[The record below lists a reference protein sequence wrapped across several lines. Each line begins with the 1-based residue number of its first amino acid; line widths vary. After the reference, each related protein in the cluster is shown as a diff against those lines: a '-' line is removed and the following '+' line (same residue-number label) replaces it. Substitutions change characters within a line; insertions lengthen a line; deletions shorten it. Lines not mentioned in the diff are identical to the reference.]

1 MISLLVI
8 SGSPVPGASTDIL
21 LRQAAD
27 AVRRGLRGAA
37 RVRTTFV
44 KLNDLRILP
53 CQACGEA
60 PTPQFCFFDDDMAPL
75 YRELAR
81 CDCLLFGSPIHFDTV
96 SSQAKLFIDRCNCV
110 RPADFRGADPDHGFL
125 KLIARKRPGAMVL
138 VSGERQWTEGAR
150 RVIAGFFKWAEVTNE
165 GLLTYRTRGLEAGEA
180 AGSAAALAEADA
192 LGHRLAGLLRRRC
205 G

>member
-75 YRELAR
+75 YRELA
-81 CDCLLFGSPIHFDTV
+81 HF
-96 SSQAKLFIDRCNCV
+96 AHI
-110 RPADFRGADPDHGFL
+110 G
-125 KLIARKRPGAMVL
+125 
-138 VSGERQWTEGAR
+138 
-150 RVIAGFFKWAEVTNE
+150 
-165 GLLTYRTRGLEAGEA
+165 GLLVGIIIVLIW
-180 AGSAAALAEADA
+180 
-192 LGHRLAGLLRRRC
+192 RRNKQHFY
-205 G
+205 